1 MIKGERVEGDAIR
14 LWVEDMQADMSST
27 ASGSCGTLCYSFPAS
42 GHPGLAVTCW
52 EPEAVR
58 SVLEAAQGW
67 GRLCVPTAMGN
78 HHFKAFT

>member
-1 MIKGERVEGDAIR
+1 MLANGGQASRHAQQSQRVPRVPLSLLPSIR
-14 LWVEDMQADMSST
+14 TW
-27 ASGSCGTLCYSFPAS
+27 
-42 GHPGLAVTCW
+42 GLAVTCW

-78 HHFKAFT
+78 HHFKALT